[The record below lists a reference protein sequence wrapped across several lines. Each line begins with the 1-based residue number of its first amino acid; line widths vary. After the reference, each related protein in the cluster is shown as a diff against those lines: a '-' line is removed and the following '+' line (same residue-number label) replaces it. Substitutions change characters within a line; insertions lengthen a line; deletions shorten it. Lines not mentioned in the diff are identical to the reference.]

1 MVAAIGRVL
10 SHLSG
15 TKGENETIQILTI
28 FSLTGLVLSLLAA
41 RYGIDCSW
49 AFF

>member
-1 MVAAIGRVL
+1 MAAAIDRIL
-10 SHLSG
+10 SYLSG
-15 TKGENETIQILTI
+15 AKGENETFQILTI

-41 RYGIDCSW
+41 RHEIDCSW

>member
-1 MVAAIGRVL
+1 MVAAIDWVL

-15 TKGENETIQILTI
+15 VKGEDETFLILTI
-28 FSLTGLVLSLLAA
+28 FCLAGLVLSLLAA
-41 RYGIDCSW
+41 RHGIDCSW